1 MYKNIIL
8 IKNSATTWAFVL
20 FWVIF
25 TLFVGYELST
35 KTSLSISLLWSFMN
49 SLFYLVIISINIRYL
64 LPYFLKSKSPI
75 IYVASLFGIALVL
88 TPIQLLAN
96 KIFQSSFTIFHYT
109 NFNDSVFIFISLVVL
124 SAISSLVKITLHW
137 FQIQN
142 EKADLIT
149 KNVQT
154 ELQFLKSQIN
164 PHFLFNTLNNLYA
177 LTLKKSDLAPD
188 VVIKLSDMLRYM
200 LYECN
205 EKEVA
210 LSKEIKYIQNY
221 IELEKI
227 RLSKN
232 VDIQIKIEGDI
243 SKTYIAPLLIIPFIE
258 NSFKHGL
265 KYSSSNA
272 YLHFNVNANQNE
284 LAFYIENSKA
294 NNMAGSIRTNTTGG
308 IGLVNV
314 KKRLEL
320 IYPSTH
326 SLKIQESPNS
336 YTIDLKIKFK
346 KTTND

>member
-1 MYKNIIL
+1 M
-8 IKNSATTWAFVL
+8 
-20 FWVIF
+20 
-25 TLFVGYELST
+25 
-35 KTSLSISLLWSFMN
+35 
-49 SLFYLVIISINIRYL
+49 
-64 LPYFLKSKSPI
+64 
-75 IYVASLFGIALVL
+75 
-88 TPIQLLAN
+88 
-96 KIFQSSFTIFHYT
+96 
-109 NFNDSVFIFISLVVL
+109 
-124 SAISSLVKITLHW
+124 HW

-154 ELQFLKSQIN
+154 ELQFLKNQIN